1 MGGVDVQLTVR
12 VGRALLGTP
21 PTTVILRGSAEMPT
35 GTGRV
40 FIFFAEP
47 LDPPI
52 KGIHG
57 RTDYKA
63 IRPLTELKEIEQLV
77 AKKQL
82 TK

>member
-1 MGGVDVQLTVR
+1 
-12 VGRALLGTP
+12 
-21 PTTVILRGSAEMPT
+21 MPT